1 MNKSDNIE
9 KNKDNT
15 ENLVQISKESCL
27 IFKEVRFNSNASSK
41 SNTECI
47 KETKNS
53 E

>member
-9 KNKDNT
+9 NNKDNT
-15 ENLVQISKESCL
+15 ENLVQVSKESFL